1 MAVTR
6 YPDVGFGD
14 MVITLIEWGQ
24 VMRSVIYGTLFT
36 VFLACTGTVQA
47 ADEKRQD
54 SDIIHDAIK
63 GKTKDTYWLLMNS
76 LVDPSGYE
84 KVILVSGFWDNATS
98 CGELKIWGKSHLGKK
113 NRMFGC
119 EKVPSR

>member
-1 MAVTR
+1 
-6 YPDVGFGD
+6 
-14 MVITLIEWGQ
+14 
-24 VMRSVIYGTLFT
+24 
-36 VFLACTGTVQA
+36 
-47 ADEKRQD
+47 
-54 SDIIHDAIK
+54 
-63 GKTKDTYWLLMNS
+63 MNS
-76 LVDPSGYE
+76 FVDPSGYE